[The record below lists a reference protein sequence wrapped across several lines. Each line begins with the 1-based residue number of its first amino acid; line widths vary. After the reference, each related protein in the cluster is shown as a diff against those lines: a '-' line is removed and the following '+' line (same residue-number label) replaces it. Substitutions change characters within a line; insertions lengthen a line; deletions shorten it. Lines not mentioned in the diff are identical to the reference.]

1 MFHVERF
8 VLGEL
13 QSNSYILHNNKVAI
27 IIDPGA
33 EASVLLKFLELHNLS
48 LTMVLLTHGHFDHI
62 GAVKDIYEAKKVFA
76 YMHEDD
82 LYLYKKASK
91 TAEQYGLNVEEQP
104 LKALKFLIGHEDLEL
119 NGDIIR
125 ILHTP
130 GHTPGGL
137 SFFVPSINTVF
148 TGDLIFKGTVGR
160 TDFEGSSFVQL
171 SNSIRSQI
179 YTLDNECKIYAGH
192 GSTTTVVAEK
202 KGNEF
207 IKLESSV

>member
-1 MFHVERF
+1 MFLVERF

-13 QSNSYILHNNKVAI
+13 QSNSYILHNNKFAI

-33 EASVLLKFLELHNLS
+33 QAKVLLKFLELHNLS
-48 LTMVLLTHGHFDHI
+48 LTMVLLTHGHFDHV
-62 GAVKDIYEAKKVFA
+62 GAVKEIYEAKKSPV
-76 YMHEDD
+76 YIHEDD
-82 LYLYKKASK
+82 LYLYKRAVE
-91 TAEQYGLNVEEQP
+91 TAKQYGLVVDKPP
-104 LKALKFLIGHEDLEL
+104 LKALKFLIGNEDLDI
-119 NGDIIR
+119 NGNIIR
-125 ILHTP
+125 VLHTP

-160 TDFEGSSFVQL
+160 TDFEGSSFMQL

-192 GSTTTVVAEK
+192 GATTTVGEEK
-202 KGNEF
+202 QRNEF
-207 IKLESSV
+207 IKIESTV